1 MLEYSSAP
9 GSGRCAVTGG
19 FVVRDPTLTGLV
31 GRYVYAD
38 FCAGQLRSFVPTLDG
53 AVDDAP
59 TGIAVDSPASFG
71 EGGGR
76 RIYVASLGRAR
87 LPADLGRP
95 AAYWVLR
102 TGMGRMAPP

>member
-1 MLEYSSAP
+1 MLTDAEFPVLEYSSAP

-71 EGGGR
+71 EGAGR
-76 RIYVASLGRAR
+76 RIYVASLGGPVYR
-87 LPADLGRP
+87 LIDG
-95 AAYWVLR
+95 
-102 TGMGRMAPP
+102 